1 MKKILVIENEG
12 IILLNIITILKS
24 QGFNVI
30 DADNGYTGI
39 QLAKQFIPDLILCN
53 IVMTGINGYEVLKQ
67 LRNDP
72 ITERIPFM
80 FITAQTT
87 QNKGYQGEQLEANGY
102 LTKPFTFNELLQ
114 AIAKFL

>member
-72 ITERIPFM
+72 ITERIPLM

-87 QNKGYQGEQLEANGY
+87 QNKVDQGEQLEANGY
-102 LTKPFTFNELLQ
+102 LTKPFTSNELLE

>member
-12 IILLNIITILKS
+12 IILLNIMTILNS

-30 DADNGYTGI
+30 DANDGYTGI
-39 QLAKQFIPDLILCN
+39 RLAKQFIPDLILCN

-87 QNKGYQGEQLEANGY
+87 QNKVYQGKQLEANSY
-102 LTKPFTFNELLQ
+102 LTKPFTSNELLES
-114 AIAKFL
+114 IAKLL

>member
-53 IVMTGINGYEVLKQ
+53 IVMNGINGYEVLKQ

-72 ITERIPFM
+72 ITERIPLM

-87 QNKGYQGEQLEANGY
+87 QNKVDQEKQLEANGY
-102 LTKPFTFNELLQ
+102 LTKPFTSNELLE